1 MGPHWSNI
9 FEGEK
14 DLEASLNRLKH
25 WKGSGRRSLSRT
37 KYLRFIFLLSDSL
50 NKYDEHLKGSR
61 CTLKK
66 LDFQGHF

>member
-1 MGPHWSNI
+1 MSPHWSNI

-14 DLEASLNRLKH
+14 NLEASLNRLKH
-25 WKGSGRRSLSRT
+25 QKGSGRRSLSRT
-37 KYLRFIFLLSDSL
+37 KSTIHFLLSDSL